1 MNSGVQSQLNMR
13 QLFDK
18 LYFAQTEENV
28 DKIINTHPD
37 FFKPENWDPLGG
49 NENNFGVIENQQSA
63 PIAALIEK
71 ITNSIDAV
79 LMKKC
84 LEAGLDPK
92 SSQAP
97 QSMEEARTIFFPD
110 HRGWDLATSRNQQ
123 AESIQVLADG
133 PKRNTSLIIYDDGE
147 GQHPEDFEDTF
158 LSLLRGNKNEIH
170 FVQGKYNMGGSGA
183 IVFCGKKRYQLIAS
197 KCFDN
202 TGEFGF
208 TLIREHP
215 LSKAEEGVKKN
226 TWYEYLKIDGKIPA
240 FQTDQQDLKLFNK
253 KFTTGTIIK
262 LYSYDLPSGISDISR
277 DLNQSI
283 NEYLFEPVLPVYTI
297 EKKERYPKS
306 SLRRGLYGLKRRL
319 EQEDN
324 KYVDGEPFSEEFDDA
339 LFGKMK
345 VTCYVF
351 KTKIDDRSVKE
362 TKETIQR
369 EFFKNNMSVLF
380 SVNGQVH
387 GHYTSEFITRSLK
400 LNLLKEHLLIHV
412 DCTNMEYDFRKE
424 LFMASRDRL
433 KDGEETRALRK
444 FLADKLGAKNGRLAE
459 IQKRRKDS
467 IAVESEDAKDLLKS
481 FAQNFSRNT
490 ELLKLLEQTLNLD
503 LPPKGKQKGSTNN
516 STKKKQRKKEQQPFN
531 PQRFP
536 AFFKRRAQGKKDKE
550 VVAIPLGGEKT
561 ILFDTDVENN
571 YFDRVEEP
579 GELNIAILDFKTNDT
594 EGGDAPGKVDQIEDV
609 FNARKSSPQEGT
621 IKIHLNPKKEMSV
634 GDEARI
640 KVSLN
645 DPSGS
650 FFEEAFWVKVSEP
663 KAPPQPSPKPK
674 EKEVPTLGLP
684 NMIFVYQEEK
694 PERDGITWEKLGNET
709 GQEIGF
715 ATVMYPMA
723 SGEKLESVYINM
735 DSAVLKNFKGK
746 TRNASQEQLEIAD
759 KRYIASVY
767 SHTLFLYSITKA
779 RKYEIVQE
787 ENGTDSNNNASSDV
801 ELGAYLKD
809 LFDSYYAEFLLNF
822 GFDDIMQ
829 LLED

>member
-1 MNSGVQSQLNMR
+1 MKPTMR
-13 QLFDK
+13 QLFNK
-18 LYFAQTEENV
+18 LYFAQTEDDV
-28 DKIINTHPD
+28 DKIINAHPD
-37 FFKPENWDPLGG
+37 IFKSENWHPLG
-49 NENNFGVIENQQSA
+49 NNDNNFGVIENQQSA

-71 ITNSIDAV
+71 ITNSIDAF

-84 LEAGLDPK
+84 LEVGIDPK

-97 QSMEEARTIFFPD
+97 QSMEEARTNFFPN
-110 HRGWDLATSRNQQ
+110 HRDWDLAGPRNQQ
-123 AESIQVLADG
+123 AESIQILADG
-133 PKRNTSLIIYDDGE
+133 PRGKTSLIIYDDGE
-147 GQHPEDFEDTF
+147 GQYPEEFENTF
-158 LSLLRGNKNEIH
+158 LSLLRGNKNEIR

-197 KCFDN
+197 KRYDN

-215 LSKAEEGVKKN
+215 LSKAEESTKKN

-240 FQTDQQDLKLFNK
+240 FQADQQDLGLYNK
-253 KFTTGTIIK
+253 TFTTGSIIK

-297 EKKERYPKS
+297 EKEERYPQS

-324 KYVDGEPFSEEFDDA
+324 KYVEGEPFSEEFDDA

-369 EFFKNNMSVLF
+369 EFFKNRMSVLF
-380 SVNGQVH
+380 SVNGQAH

-412 DCTNMEYDFRKE
+412 DCTKMAPNFRRE

-433 KDGEETRALRK
+433 KDGEETRALRR
-444 FLADKLGAKNGRLAE
+444 FLVDKLGAKDGRLAE

-467 IAVESEDAKDLLKS
+467 IAIESEDAKDLLKS
-481 FAQNFSRNT
+481 FARNFSRNE

-503 LPPKGKQKGSTNN
+503 LPPKGKQKGNTNQKRN
-516 STKKKQRKKEQQPFN
+516 GKEEQPFN

-536 AFFKRRAQGKKDKE
+536 ALFKRRVQGKRDKE
-550 VVAIPLGGEKT
+550 VVTIPLGGEKT
-561 ILFDTDVENN
+561 IFFDTDVENN
-571 YFDRVEEP
+571 YFDRIEEP
-579 GELNIAILDFKTNDT
+579 GELKIAILDFKKNDT
-594 EGGDAPGKVDQIEDV
+594 EGGNSPGKVDRIEDV
-609 FNARKSSPQEGT
+609 FNARKSSPQNGT
-621 IKIHLNPKKEMSV
+621 IKIHLNPKKEVSV
-634 GDEARI
+634 GDEVKT
-640 KVSLN
+640 KVSLE
-645 DPSGS
+645 DPTGE
-650 FFEEAFWVKVSEP
+650 FEEIFWVKVSEP
-663 KAPPQPSPKPK
+663 KAPSEPSPKPEKK
-674 EKEVPTLGLP
+674 EIPTLGLP
-684 NMIFVYQEEK
+684 DLIFAYREERQERNGEL
-694 PERDGITWEKLGNET
+694 TWEQVEEATSEGMDH
-709 GQEIGF
+709 
-715 ATVMYPMA
+715 ATVMYPMVN
-723 SGEKLESVYINM
+723 GEKLERVYINM
-735 DSAVLKNFKGK
+735 DSTVLKNFRSK
-746 TRNASQEQLEIAD
+746 TRNANQEQLEIAD

-767 SHTLFLYSITKA
+767 SHVLFLYSITKA
-779 RKYEIVQE
+779 HKYEIVQE
-787 ENGTDSNNNASSDV
+787 ENGTGSDV
-801 ELGAYLKD
+801 ELGTYLKD

-822 GFDDIMQ
+822 GFDEIMQ

>member
-1 MNSGVQSQLNMR
+1 MNPR
-13 QLFDK
+13 QLFNK
-18 LYFAQTEENV
+18 LYFAETEDDV
-28 DKIINTHPD
+28 DKAINAYSHI
-37 FFKPENWDPLGG
+37 FKSENWYPLGG
-49 NENNFGVIENQQSA
+49 HENNFGVIENQQSA

-84 LEAGLDPK
+84 LEAGITPK

-97 QSMEEARTIFFPD
+97 QSMEEAKTSFFPD
-110 HRGWDLATSRNQQ
+110 HGNWDLPRFRNQQ

-133 PKRNTSLIIYDDGE
+133 PRRNTSLIIYDDGE
-147 GQHPEDFEDTF
+147 GQRPEDFEDTF

-197 KCFDN
+197 KRFDN

-215 LSKAEEGVKKN
+215 LSKAEECTKKN
-226 TWYEYLKIDGKIPA
+226 TWYEYLKINGKIPA
-240 FQTDQQDLKLFNK
+240 FQADRQDLKLYNRT
-253 KFTTGTIIK
+253 FTTGTIIK

-297 EKKERYPKS
+297 EKEERYPKS

-319 EQEDN
+319 EQDDN
-324 KYVDGEPFSEEFDDA
+324 KYVEEAFSEEFDDT

-345 VTCYVF
+345 VACYVF

-516 STKKKQRKKEQQPFN
+516 STKKKQKKKEQQPFN

-536 AFFKRRAQGKKDKE
+536 AFFKRRAQGKKDEE

-571 YFDRVEEP
+571 YFDRIEEP
-579 GELNIAILDFKTNDT
+579 GELKIAILDYKTNET
-594 EGGDAPGKVDQIEDV
+594 EGGNAPGKVDRIEDV
-609 FNARKSSPQEGT
+609 FNARKSSPQDGT

-634 GDEARI
+634 GDEVRV

-650 FFEEAFWVKVSEP
+650 FFEEAFWVRVSEP
-663 KAPPQPSPKPK
+663 KAPPQPSPKPAK
-674 EKEVPTLGLP
+674 EEIPSLGLP
-684 NMIFVYQEEK
+684 ELIYVYQEQR
-694 PERDGITWEKLGNET
+694 PERNDGLTWNQVGEVIEMNHDV
-709 GQEIGF
+709 
-715 ATVMYPMA
+715 VMYPMVN
-723 SGEKLESVYINM
+723 GEKLEKVYINM
-735 DSAVLKNFKGK
+735 DSRVLKNFKAK
-746 TRNASQEQLEIAD
+746 TRNPSQEQLEIAD

-801 ELGAYLKD
+801 DLETYLQD
-809 LFDSYYAEFLLNF
+809 LFDSYYAEFLVNF
-822 GFDDIMQ
+822 GFDEIMQ
-829 LLED
+829 LLGE

>member
-1 MNSGVQSQLNMR
+1 MR
-13 QLFDK
+13 QLFEE
-18 LYFAQTEENV
+18 LYTAQTEDDV
-28 DKIINTHPD
+28 DKVINAHPEI
-37 FFKPENWDPLGG
+37 FKPENWYPLGG
-49 NENNFGVIENQQSA
+49 HENNFGVIENQQST

-84 LEAGLDPK
+84 LEAGIDPK

-97 QSMEEARTIFFPD
+97 NSMEEAKTSFFPD
-110 HRGWDLATSRNQQ
+110 HGNWDLPGTRSKQ
-123 AESIQVLADG
+123 AENIQIIADG
-133 PKRNTSLIIYDDGE
+133 PRLNASLTIYDDGE
-147 GQHPEDFEDTF
+147 GQHPEEFEKTF
-158 LSLLRGNKNEIH
+158 LSLLQGNKTEIH

-183 IVFCGKKRYQLIAS
+183 IVFCGKKRYQLIGS
-197 KCFDN
+197 KRYDN
-202 TGEFGF
+202 TGKFGF

-215 LSKAEEGVKKN
+215 LSKEEQKVKKN
-226 TWYEYLKIDGKIPA
+226 TWYEYLKINGEIPSFHA
-240 FQTDQQDLKLFNK
+240 EQQNLGLYHRA
-253 KFTTGTIIK
+253 FTTGTIIK
-262 LYSYDLPSGISDISR
+262 LYSYDLPAGSRSVISR
-277 DLNQSI
+277 DLNRSL
-283 NEYLFEPVLPVYTI
+283 NEYLFEPILPVITVDT
-297 EKKERYPKS
+297 KERYPHDVN
-306 SLRRGLYGLKRRL
+306 LERDLYGLKRRL

-324 KYVDGEPFSEEFDDA
+324 KYKYVEGEPFSEEFDDA

-362 TKETIQR
+362 SKKTIQD
-369 EFFKNNMSVLF
+369 EFFKNRMSVLF

-444 FLADKLGAKNGRLAE
+444 FLADKLGAKNGRLRE

-467 IAVESEDAKDLLKS
+467 IAVESEDAKDLLRS

-503 LPPKGKQKGSTNN
+503 IPPKGKREGSTNN
-516 STKKKQRKKEQQPFN
+516 SSKKKQRKKEHQPFN

-536 AFFKRRAQGKKDKE
+536 AFFKRRAQSKNGKG
-550 VVAIPLGGEKT
+550 VVTIPIGDEKT

-571 YFDRVEEP
+571 YFDRIEKP
-579 GELNIAILDFKTNDT
+579 GELKIAVLDYKTNET
-594 EGGDAPGKVDQIEDV
+594 EGGNAPGKVNQIEDV

-621 IKIHLNPKKEMSV
+621 IKIHLNPKKEVSV
-634 GDEARI
+634 GDEVRI

-645 DPSGS
+645 DSSGS
-650 FFEEAFWVKVSEP
+650 FFEEIFWVKVSEP
-663 KAPPQPSPKPK
+663 KAPAQPSPKPEKK
-674 EKEVPTLGLP
+674 EIPTLGLP
-684 NMIFVYQEEK
+684 ELVYVYQEQR
-694 PERDGITWEKLGNET
+694 PERNDGLTWDQVGEVIEMNHD
-709 GQEIGF
+709 I
-715 ATVMYPMA
+715 VMYPMVN
-723 SGEKLESVYINM
+723 GEKLEKVYINM
-735 DSAVLKNFKGK
+735 DSRVLKNFKAK
-746 TRNASQEQLEIAD
+746 TRNPSQEQLEIAN

-787 ENGTDSNNNASSDV
+787 KNGTDSNNNASSDV
-801 ELGAYLKD
+801 ELGTYLKD

-822 GFDDIMQ
+822 GFEDIMQ

>member
-1 MNSGVQSQLNMR
+1 MR
-13 QLFDK
+13 RNIKRFFEK
-18 LYFAQTEENV
+18 LYFAQTEDDV
-28 DKIINTHPD
+28 DQIINTHPD
-37 FFKPENWDPLGG
+37 IFKPENWYPLGS
-49 NENNFGVIENQQSA
+49 NDNNFGVIENQQST

-84 LEAGLDPK
+84 LEAGIDPK

-97 QSMEEARTIFFPD
+97 KSMERARTNFFPD
-110 HRGWDLATSRNQQ
+110 HRDWDLATLRNQQ
-123 AESIQVLADG
+123 AESIQILADG
-133 PKRNTSLIIYDDGE
+133 PRGKTSLIIYDDGE
-147 GQHPEDFEDTF
+147 GQHPEEFENTF
-158 LSLLRGNKNEIH
+158 LSLLRGNKNEIR

-197 KCFDN
+197 KRYN
-202 TGEFGF
+202 NIGEFGF

-215 LSKAEEGVKKN
+215 LSKAEEGTKKN

-240 FQTDQQDLKLFNK
+240 FQADQQDLGLYNK
-253 KFTTGTIIK
+253 TFTTGSIIK

-319 EQEDN
+319 ELEQGDS
-324 KYVDGEPFSEEFDDA
+324 KYVEESFSEDFDNA

-351 KTKIDDRSVKE
+351 RTKIEDRSVKE

-369 EFFKNNMSVLF
+369 EFFKNRMSVLF

-412 DCTNMEYDFRKE
+412 DCTNMKPNFRKE

-433 KDGEETRALRK
+433 KSGEETRALRR
-444 FLADKLGAKNGRLAE
+444 FLAEKLGTRGGRLWE

-481 FAQNFSRNT
+481 FARNFSRNT

-503 LPPKGKQKGSTNN
+503 LPSTGKQKGNTDNPTNQKRN
-516 STKKKQRKKEQQPFN
+516 RKEEQPFN

-536 AFFKRRAQGKKDKE
+536 ALFKRRVQGKRDKE
-550 VVAIPLGGEKT
+550 VVTIPFGSEKT
-561 ILFDTDVENN
+561 IFFDTDVENN
-571 YFDRVEEP
+571 YFDRIEEP
-579 GELNIAILDFKTNDT
+579 GELKIAILDFKKNDT
-594 EGGDAPGKVDQIEDV
+594 EGGNAPGKVDRIEDV
-609 FNARKSSPQEGT
+609 FNARKSSPQDGT
-621 IKIHLNPKKEMSV
+621 IKIHLNPKEEVNV
-634 GDEARI
+634 GDEVRI
-640 KVSLN
+640 KVSLE
-645 DPSGS
+645 DPTRE
-650 FFEEAFWVKVSEP
+650 FEEIFWVKVSEP
-663 KAPPQPSPKPK
+663 KAPSEPSPKPEKK
-674 EKEVPTLGLP
+674 EIPTLGLP
-684 NMIFVYQEEK
+684 DLIFAYREER
-694 PERDGITWEKLGNET
+694 PERNGELTWEQVEEAT
-709 GQEIGF
+709 SEEMDH
-715 ATVMYPMA
+715 ATVMYPMVN
-723 SGEKLESVYINM
+723 GEKLERVYINM
-735 DSAVLKNFKGK
+735 DSTVLKNFRAK
-746 TRNASQEQLEIAD
+746 TRNANQEQLEITD

-779 RKYEIVQE
+779 HKYEIVQE
-787 ENGTDSNNNASSDV
+787 ENGIR
-801 ELGAYLKD
+801 
-809 LFDSYYAEFLLNF
+809 FRC
-822 GFDDIMQ
+822 
-829 LLED
+829 